1 MISINKIH
9 ESHFQNLKQ
18 EGYTIV
24 RGYHDH
30 SKDLDILS
38 ELMDSSFNRQTLL
51 RKQLNHDMKSDGV
64 AFHVLAENPQ
74 YLNFFEILVKKGLFQ
89 DLKENFFKANCILN
103 SFTALNN
110 VPNEPN
116 FSSIIHRDLRFY
128 SGEFPVMVNCLLM
141 VDDFTIE
148 NGATYLLPK
157 SHLVEDKPTDEYFYK
172 NAIQATGKRGDLIIF
187 DSNVF
192 HASAPNKTN
201 QNRRAL
207 PITISRSFMKQLLD
221 YPRAITTEL
230 GMSMYSFSKEVQQ
243 ALGYHSRVPSNL
255 IEWYNPE
262 ETRLYLKNQD

>member
-1 MISINKIH
+1 MIPKTKIH

-24 RGYHDH
+24 RGYHDI

-38 ELMDSSFNRQTLL
+38 KEMDKSFINQSEL
-51 RKQLNHDMKSDGV
+51 RKQLSHDMKSDGV
-64 AFHVLAENPQ
+64 AFHVLANQEQ
-74 YLNFFEILVKKGLFQ
+74 FLYFFEILVKKGLFR

-157 SHLVEDKPTDEYFYK
+157 SHLVEEKPTDEYFYK

-192 HASAPNKTN
+192 HASAPNKTD

-221 YPRAITTEL
+221 YPRALGYEL
-230 GMSMYSFSKEVQQ
+230 GMYRFSKELQQ
-243 ALGYHSRVPSNL
+243 ALGYHSRVPSDL
-255 IEWYNPE
+255 VEWYSQSDS
-262 ETRLYLKNQD
+262 RLYLPNQD

>member
-1 MISINKIH
+1 MESVKEITK
-9 ESHFQNLKQ
+9 SHFLSLKK

-24 RGYHDH
+24 KGYHDVP
-30 SKDLDILS
+30 KDLDILS
-38 ELMDSSFNRQTLL
+38 KEMDKSFINQSKL

-64 AFHVLAENPQ
+64 AFHVLANQEQ
-74 YLNFFEILVKKGLFQ
+74 FLYFFEILVKKGLFR
-89 DLKENFFKANCILN
+89 DLKENFFNANCILN

-116 FSSIIHRDLRFY
+116 FSSKIHRDLRFY
-128 SGEFPVMVNCLLM
+128 SGEFPTMVNCLLM

-157 SHLVEDKPTDEYFYK
+157 SHLKAEKPTDEYFFK
-172 NAIQATGKRGDLIIF
+172 HAIQATGKRGDLIIF

-192 HASAPNKTN
+192 HASAPNTTD

-221 YPRAITTEL
+221 YPRALGYEL
-230 GMSMYSFSKEVQQ
+230 GMYRFSKELQQ
-243 ALGYHSRVPSNL
+243 ALGYHSRVPSDL
-255 IEWYNPE
+255 VEWYIQSDS
-262 ETRLYLKNQD
+262 RLYLPNQD

>member
-1 MISINKIH
+1 MIPKTKIH
-9 ESHFQNLKQ
+9 ESHFQNLNL

-24 RGYHDH
+24 RGYHDI

-38 ELMDSSFNRQTLL
+38 KEMDKSFINQSEL

-64 AFHVLAENPQ
+64 AFHVLANQEQ
-74 YLNFFEILVKKGLFQ
+74 FLYFFEILVKKGLFR
-89 DLKENFFKANCILN
+89 DLKENFFNANCILN

-192 HASAPNKTN
+192 HASAPNKTD

-221 YPRAITTEL
+221 YPRALGYEL
-230 GMSMYSFSKEVQQ
+230 GMYRFSKELQQ
-243 ALGYHSRVPSNL
+243 ALGYHSRVPSDL
-255 IEWYNPE
+255 VEWYSQSDS
-262 ETRLYLKNQD
+262 RLYLPNQD

>member
-24 RGYHDH
+24 RGYHDI

-38 ELMDSSFNRQTLL
+38 KEMDKSFINQSEL
-51 RKQLNHDMKSDGV
+51 RKQLSHDMKSDGV
-64 AFHVLAENPQ
+64 AFHVLANQEQ
-74 YLNFFEILVKKGLFQ
+74 FLYFFEILVKKGLFR

-157 SHLVEDKPTDEYFYK
+157 SHLVEEKPTDEYFYK

-192 HASAPNKTN
+192 HASAPNKTD

-221 YPRAITTEL
+221 YPRALGYEL
-230 GMSMYSFSKEVQQ
+230 GMYRFSKELQQ
-243 ALGYHSRVPSNL
+243 ALGYHSRVPSDL
-255 IEWYNPE
+255 VEWYSQSDS
-262 ETRLYLKNQD
+262 RLYLPNQD